1 MCDHTE
7 TLHCKMNLLKWLFGL
22 KNSRIMWKLEQ
33 DWKYS
38 HFWETILSWKC
49 PYNFWDHISPE
60 TEKGAIYFLLRIP
73 HLKPQGAVTEA
84 PLVRLLKG
92 GEENH
97 TSARRA
103 VWGRAEWSTRSRTP
117 GAYSRGEGGEVT
129 LSGTP
134 GDLAWRAGKKKPCSK
149 PPGVW
154 WSPPLFQFF
163 PGKPGGRFFLFI
175 SVSASHSV

>member
-1 MCDHTE
+1 M
-7 TLHCKMNLLKWLFGL
+7 KIGGWLKVFTFLGNDIVMKVSLWFL
-22 KNSRIMWKLEQ
+22 R
-33 DWKYS
+33 S
-38 HFWETILSWKC
+38 HFTW
-49 PYNFWDHISPE
+49 N
-60 TEKGAIYFLLRIP
+60 TEKRATYFLLWIP

-92 GEENH
+92 GEKNY

-103 VWGRAEWSTRSRTP
+103 VWGRAEWSTHSRTP

-154 WSPPLFQFF
+154 WSSPLFQFF
-163 PGKPGGRFFLFI
+163 PGKPEGGRFILFI
-175 SVSASHSV
+175 SVSASQCLIQCSLWCATKANLS